1 MAKRPAPVAQAD
13 VTRALKGVLAAGMPL
28 ERITGVR
35 ATKDGV
41 EILFGEPG
49 RAENASLNEWDEAS
63 R

>member
-1 MAKRPAPVAQAD
+1 
-13 VTRALKGVLAAGMPL
+13 MPL